1 LDRDVKR
8 RFNERQR
15 LILALRSGG
24 ACEECGDPLPPSFH
38 ADHDLPFSRGG
49 PTTLQNGRATCP
61 DCNLSK
67 GNKVI
72 KLRTW
77 QRAALDKAL
86 TYLQSTTEDRHF
98 VINAAPGSGKTRV
111 ACAIAAALLS
121 SAMITRVIV
130 IAPRRTVVDQWAKE
144 FQSLT
149 GRHMMRITRPDDL
162 GTEQLDICATWA
174 AIKDLQ
180 DAFQSVCAADRVLVI
195 CDEHHH
201 AAIEAAW
208 GASADSAFKEAAY
221 SLILTGTPT
230 RSDGGQSVWLNLDDL
245 GALKH
250 PPEGMYTLTYGEAV
264 ELGYCRPCTFHRHRG
279 VFTVDLGNGLEA
291 QVSSDAPPVIPALA
305 EVDSVLRRV
314 VDFQRLARTPQYEAD
329 LVTPKVDGY
338 QATMVAC
345 AREKLDEIRLD
356 MPSAGG
362 LVIAPDIRM
371 AEYFSKLIEK
381 VEGEKPTIV
390 HSNVRSPDRRINAFR
405 DSQTA
410 RWLVTVGMV
419 SEGVDIPRLRVL
431 VYLPYAMTE
440 LAFRQAIGRVVRN
453 NGPQDGSRGYVV
465 MPALQ
470 VFDEYARRIE
480 DDMPVTA
487 PQTELQHSEKSCRV
501 CGGRN
506 KVSDT
511 SCVHCGAEFQPRQTT
526 FRTCGCGAFNR
537 MSDAQCNNCGADL
550 IANYS
555 ITLAAAARD
564 GVISRGVDVAE
575 EDVALAESLGPAHRS
590 LLVKAEQENEV
601 LARVLR
607 AVPVELMPSLLR
619 LVAESHN
626 GEADCYVRQAKR
638 INETHS
644 KNGL

>member
-1 LDRDVKR
+1 MKR
-8 RFNERQR
+8 RFNKRQR
-15 LILALRSGG
+15 LILAMRSGG
-24 ACEECGDPLPPSFH
+24 ACEDCGNPLSPSFH

-61 DCNLSK
+61 KCNLSK
-67 GNKVI
+67 GNKTM
-72 KLRTW
+72 KLRAW
-77 QRAALDKAL
+77 QHAALDKAF
-86 TYLQSTTEDRHF
+86 TYYNSVHEDRHF
-98 VINAAPGSGKTRV
+98 VINAAPGSGKTRT
-111 ACAIAAALLS
+111 ACAIASALL
-121 SAMITRVIV
+121 AAMMITRVIV

-144 FQSLT
+144 FQALT
-149 GRHMMRITRPDDL
+149 GRHMMRITQSDDI
-162 GTEQLDICATWA
+162 GTGQLDICATWA

-180 DAFQSVCAADRVLVI
+180 DAFQAVCATHRVLVI

-208 GASADSAFKEAAY
+208 GASADSAFKDAAY

-230 RSDGGQSVWLNLDDL
+230 RSDGGQSVWLNLDEL

-250 PPEGMYTLTYGEAV
+250 PPEGMYTLTYGDAV

-291 QVSSDAPPVIPALA
+291 QVSSDAPPIIPAVA
-305 EVDSVLRRV
+305 EVDNVLRRV

-329 LVTPKVDGY
+329 LVTPKADGY

-345 AREKLDEIRLD
+345 GREKLDEIRLD
-356 MPSAGG
+356 MPTAGG

-371 AEYFSKLIEK
+371 AEYFTKLIEK
-381 VEGEKPTIV
+381 AEGEKPTIV

-453 NGPQDGSRGYVV
+453 NGPHDSSCGYVV

-470 VFDEYARRIE
+470 SFDEYARRIE
-480 DDMPVTA
+480 DDMPAMVSQA
-487 PQTELQHSEKSCRV
+487 NGQRSEKSCRI
-501 CGGRN
+501 CTGRN
-506 KVSDT
+506 QISAT
-511 SCVHCGAEFQPRQTT
+511 ECVHCESEFEPRQTI
-526 FRTCGCGAFNR
+526 FRTCECGVLNR
-537 MSDAQCNNCGADL
+537 MSDEQCNNCGVSFTAH
-550 IANYS
+550 YK
-555 ITLAAAARD
+555 ITLTAAARD
-564 GVISRGVDVAE
+564 GVIARGVDVAE
-575 EDVALAESLGPAHRS
+575 EDVAEAESMAPSHR
-590 LLVKAEQENEV
+590 LLLAKAEQSNQV
-601 LARVLR
+601 LARILR
-607 AVPVELMPSLLR
+607 TVPLALMPQLIQLLR
-619 LVAESHN
+619 SN
-626 GEADCYVRQAKR
+626 SQ
-638 INETHS
+638 N
-644 KNGL
+644 